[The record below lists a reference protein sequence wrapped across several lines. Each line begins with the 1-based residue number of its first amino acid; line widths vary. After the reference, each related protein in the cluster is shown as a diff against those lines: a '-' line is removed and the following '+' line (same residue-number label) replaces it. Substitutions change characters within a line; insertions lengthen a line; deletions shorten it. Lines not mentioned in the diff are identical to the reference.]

1 MRVGISPGLFPFSS
15 AVSQSFR
22 DMEMVLLLIAVER
35 MHYAKARLYNDG
47 QLYLY
52 IKLNNHQ
59 HTQELTSDFTT
70 INTRRR

>member
-1 MRVGISPGLFPFSS
+1 
-15 AVSQSFR
+15 
-22 DMEMVLLLIAVER
+22 MEVVLLLVAVKS

-70 INTRRR
+70 INTPRR